1 MAEPL
6 PLDVRDGLVV
16 ARSREH
22 VANLE
27 LRGVPL
33 GRIFRDTRINLTE
46 GFSSFLENVFDVLE
60 DNALDRPVVN
70 LSELI
75 ISAVSLEIDD
85 QAAAEAV
92 LNLDHAACH
101 DTALALSD
109 ALSESGHHLV
119 VFEPV
124 FAGVL
129 KELESILLV
138 GLLLEGNGED
148 DVLHRLEQLG
158 QSRHAHSHL
167 TIVVLRAVH
176 GLEQLFAHLHRIAVL
191 VADGDHARD
200 VQYGH
205 VARHGQVLVRGE
217 LSQIPLGPR
226 PLIELLSDGSVRFL
240 GLGNR
245 SFRSCG
251 L

>member
-27 LRGVPL
+27 LRSVPL

-75 ISAVSLEIDD
+75 IRAVSLEIDD

-109 ALSESGHHLV
+109 ALGEISHHLV

-124 FAGVL
+124 FASVL
-129 KELESILLV
+129 EELESVFFV
-138 GLLLEGNGED
+138 GLLLEGDGED

-158 QSRHAHSHL
+158 
-167 TIVVLRAVH
+167 
-176 GLEQLFAHLHRIAVL
+176 
-191 VADGDHARD
+191 
-200 VQYGH
+200 
-205 VARHGQVLVRGE
+205 
-217 LSQIPLGPR
+217 
-226 PLIELLSDGSVRFL
+226 
-240 GLGNR
+240 
-245 SFRSCG
+245 
-251 L
+251 